1 MQLYENKAVS
11 GTQFDVQTVLF
22 KRYYFK
28 RYYFLNIIILTNS
41 FFCPFL
47 PSSNSSENCLPFLP
61 LNFPNCLTFSTF
73 HNFVSLS
80 FAESST
86 EQRELLEFLWTVC
99 KLNSFEQFAI
109 WTIFNL
115 VCTKY
120 SLAFFSSNKSQS
132 GSKGKPIW
140 TILSFSWIKGRRS
153 KTVKCVWFVFHQC

>member
-11 GTQFDVQTVLF
+11 GAQFDVQTVLF
-22 KRYYFK
+22 KRYYSPHQLF
-28 RYYFLNIIILTNS
+28 
-41 FFCPFL
+41 FL
-47 PSSNSSENCLPFLP
+47 P
-61 LNFPNCLTFSTF
+61 FPAFIK
-73 HNFVSLS
+73 
-80 FAESST
+80 
-86 EQRELLEFLWTVC
+86 FLW
-99 KLNSFEQFAI
+99 KLFTISPIELSQLFNLFDISQLCFLIICREFDWATRIVGISLNGLQIEQFAN